1 MKWHETII
9 KAAANALSSLRVVC
23 AEDATLSEK
32 IRDVSPD
39 QKFGL
44 RISYD
49 QKEDERIAAK
59 NDPGE
64 HRLSDGMFSQAVVEI
79 DLVSLPAKE
88 KVVELFKPDLGTNFG
103 DITLLWSTDSRWFAY

>member
-64 HRLSDGMFSQAVVEI
+64 HRLTDGIFRKQSWKSIWYRVRQKKK
-79 DLVSLPAKE
+79 S
-88 KVVELFKPDLGTNFG
+88 
-103 DITLLWSTDSRWFAY
+103 

>member
-1 MKWHETII
+1 M
-9 KAAANALSSLRVVC
+9 A
-23 AEDATLSEK
+23 EK

-39 QKFGL
+39 QKFAL

-49 QKEDERIAAK
+49 QKEDELFAAK

-64 HRLSDGMFSQAVVEI
+64 HRLPDGMFSRAVAEI

-88 KVVELFKPDLGTNFG
+88 KVVELFKPDLGMNFG
-103 DITLLWSTDSRWFAY
+103 DIILLWSSDSVGSHITTLNSALETLTSTPAEMENS